1 MRFIVATIEDQNL
14 AYIAGPSDYTLL
26 SYVDTEVEKLSLVE
40 LNRSLNMIKECK
52 KMDTWDLPLLDSN
65 DNDSLREGGFAV
77 VRRVN
82 HKLYKHRW
90 VVIFDLSH
98 YKNANLVSIIRD
110 RKLNEL
116 I

>member
-1 MRFIVATIEDQNL
+1 MRFIVATIEDKIL

-26 SYVDTEVEKLSLVE
+26 SYVDTEVENLSLIE
-40 LNRSLNMIKECK
+40 LNRSLNMIKKSK

-65 DNDSLREGGFAV
+65 DNDSLREEGFAV

-90 VVIFDLSH
+90 IVMFDLSH
-98 YKNANLVSIIRD
+98 YKNANLVSIIRN